1 MLRPLSLE
9 QRVLQL
15 GFPLLPRSA
24 DLSDLIL
31 HTLAPC
37 LLAQEIF
44 ELEVFEC
51 IQVITPE
58 MNSLHEIL
66 GLIQLFL
73 VAASKMLG
81 FELLQILSKQTRG
94 LVLILEPHIGRHL

>member
-1 MLRPLSLE
+1 MLGPR
-9 QRVLQL
+9 
-15 GFPLLPRSA
+15 LLKHSTLKYSFAFLAHSA
-24 DLSDLIL
+24 HLSDLIL

-37 LLAQEIF
+37 LVAQEIF

-58 MNSLHEIL
+58 MNSLHELL